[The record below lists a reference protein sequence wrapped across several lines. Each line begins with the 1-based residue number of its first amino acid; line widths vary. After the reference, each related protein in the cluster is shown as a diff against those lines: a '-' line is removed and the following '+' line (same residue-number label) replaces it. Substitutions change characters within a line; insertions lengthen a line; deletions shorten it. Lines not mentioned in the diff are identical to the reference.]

1 MSRARPADCAA
12 GDEALRR
19 GAWEDARTAFEMALE
34 RRETAEALEGL
45 GLASW
50 WLDRADAVFDS
61 RERAYRAYLSRGD
74 RVAAARVAVWLGW
87 DSWAFRGETAVAKGW
102 MHRARRLLR
111 GVRASSEVA
120 WLNLREAVFCLLEE
134 GDPKRARA
142 LANRGIKVAKAAG
155 ESDLEMM
162 GRALQGLALVT
173 AGAVEEGMRRLDE
186 VSAAIVAGELKD
198 LVAIGLSSCYM
209 IVACERV
216 RDCDRAIEWCNRL
229 KEFSARAGF
238 RPLFAVCRTQYASIC
253 IWRGLWPEAEQELN
267 AAKIELAASRPAMTS
282 DALVRLAELRRRQGR
297 LPEAQ
302 RLFEQEPA
310 SGRALLGRA
319 EVAFDRGDHRV
330 AAEQATRYLRR
341 VPPDNRSDRA
351 EGLQLLVRARTALG
365 NVSGGEQASAE
376 LARIADLAST
386 PPLRAAATMAAGQVA
401 MAKGHEDEAR
411 QHFEDAVDRFL
422 AIGAPFELARARLE
436 LARALREL
444 GRIDE
449 AAREAQDAV
458 DLLARLEA
466 KAELARARHLL
477 DALSVAAPADTKPGR
492 DGPTGSRLTKR
503 EVEVLRLVA
512 DGLKNQAIAERLFV
526 SDHTVH
532 RHLANIL
539 NKLSVGSRA
548 AAVARAARRGL
559 LT

>member
-1 MSRARPADCAA
+1 MPKARPADCAA

-19 GAWEDARTAFEMALE
+19 GAWEEARTAFETALR
-34 RRETAEALEGL
+34 RRETPEALEGL

-50 WLDRADAVFDS
+50 WLDRAEAVFDT
-61 RERAYRAYLSRGD
+61 RERAYRAYLSRRD

-87 DSWAFRGETAVAKGW
+87 DSWAFRGEAAVAKGW
-102 MHRARRLLR
+102 MHRARRLLK
-111 GVRASSEVA
+111 GSRACSEAA
-120 WLNLREAVFCLLEE
+120 WLELREGVYCLLEE
-134 GDPKRARA
+134 GDPKRART

-155 ESDLEMM
+155 DGDLEMM
-162 GRALQGLALVT
+162 GRALEGLALVT
-173 AGAVEEGMRRLDE
+173 SGAVDEGMRRLDE
-186 VSAAIVAGELKD
+186 VNAAIVAGELKD
-198 LVAIGLSSCYM
+198 LVAIGLASCYM

-216 RDCDRAIEWCNRL
+216 RDCDRAIEWCTRL
-229 KEFSARAGF
+229 KEFSARSGF

-253 IWRGLWPEAEQELN
+253 IWRGLWPEAEQELK
-267 AAKIELAASRPAMTS
+267 AAKAELAASRPAMTS

-302 RLFEQEPA
+302 QMFEREAA

-319 EVAFDRGDHRV
+319 EVAFDRGDHRA

-351 EGLQLLVRARTALG
+351 EGLQLVVRARSALR
-365 NVSGGEQASAE
+365 NVSGAEQARAE
-376 LARIADLAST
+376 LAKIAALAST
-386 PPLRAAATMAAGQVA
+386 PPLLAAASMAAGYVA
-401 MAKGHEDEAR
+401 AAKGHEDEAR

-422 AIGAPFELARARLE
+422 VLGAPFELARARLE
-436 LARALREL
+436 LARALGGL
-444 GRIDE
+444 GRADDAI
-449 AAREAQDAV
+449 REAQDAV

-466 KAELARARHLL
+466 KAELARAREFL
-477 DALSVAAPADTKPGR
+477 DELSTSPPADTKPGR
-492 DGPTGSRLTKR
+492 DVSPGSRLTKR

-548 AAVARAARRGL
+548 AAVASAARRGL